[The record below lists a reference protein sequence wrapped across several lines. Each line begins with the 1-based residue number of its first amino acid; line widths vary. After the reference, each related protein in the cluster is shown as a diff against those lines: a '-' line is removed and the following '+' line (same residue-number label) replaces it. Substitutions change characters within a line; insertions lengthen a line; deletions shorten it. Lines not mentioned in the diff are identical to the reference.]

1 MLKKIKLALI
11 GAFVLGS
18 TAIAAAQNATDRP
31 DASYFQPQQQQ
42 QQNDVQGNPNK
53 NVGED
58 GGGGA

>member
-1 MLKKIKLALI
+1 MLKKTKLALI
-11 GAFVLGS
+11 GALVLGS
-18 TAIAAAQNATDRP
+18 TAIASAQNATDRP
-31 DASYFQPQQQQ
+31 DTGYFQPQ